1 MAVRKGA
8 TRSSDPRKSRG
19 DSIKDEVY
27 RQMFRLEAGRQGAD
41 LALAVAL
48 LRGWVASNPVVE
60 TASFDGWLKKISPVS
75 LLLIEAYRQGK
86 LGRNAFSR

>member
-27 RQMFRLEAGRQGAD
+27 RQMFRLEAAGRTPTSPSQSPCCAGGSHRIPWSKLRASTAGSRKS
-41 LALAVAL
+41 ALS
-48 LRGWVASNPVVE
+48 ASC
-60 TASFDGWLKKISPVS
+60 
-75 LLLIEAYRQGK
+75 
-86 LGRNAFSR
+86 